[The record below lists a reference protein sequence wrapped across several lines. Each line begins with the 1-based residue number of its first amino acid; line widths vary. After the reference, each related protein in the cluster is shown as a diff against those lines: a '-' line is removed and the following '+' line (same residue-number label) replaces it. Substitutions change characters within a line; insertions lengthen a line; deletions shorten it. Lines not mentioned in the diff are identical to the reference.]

1 MPRVGHCRGHHAG
14 GRVRFVGC
22 GFTNGLPRAAAL
34 EPTAESRA
42 VCGRYR
48 GSVGRGPFL
57 RSVRLAPD
65 APTAGY
71 PWELPAVRALADSD
85 GLQLDQPVTFL
96 VGENGSGKSTLVE
109 GLAVA
114 TGFNPEGG
122 SRSFRFST
130 RASESE
136 LGQHL
141 ILTRPPVT
149 PKTGFFLRA
158 ESFYNVASEIDRLGN
173 DLLPAYG
180 GTSLHERSHGESFL
194 DVVTHRFG
202 PRGLYLLDEP
212 EAALSV
218 RGTMALLT
226 RLHDLALQDC
236 QVIVATHSPILLALP
251 GASIQQLDEDGLR
264 TVSYDEAAPVELTR
278 RFLDDP
284 GRSLR
289 YLLG

>member
-1 MPRVGHCRGHHAG
+1 MTTSLHRY
-14 GRVRFVGC
+14 
-22 GFTNGLPRAAAL
+22 RAL
-34 EPTAESRA
+34 VSRA
-42 VCGRYR
+42 
-48 GSVGRGPFL
+48 PFL
-57 RSVRLAPD
+57 RSVRLEAD
-65 APTAGY
+65 APRAGY
-71 PWELPAVRALADSD
+71 PWQLPAVRVLADPG
-85 GLQLDQPVTFL
+85 GLVLDRPVTFL

-114 TGFNPEGG
+114 TGFNAEGG

-136 LGQHL
+136 LGRQL
-141 ILTRPPVT
+141 VVTRAPARPR
-149 PKTGFFLRA
+149 TGFFLRA
-158 ESFYNVASEIDRLGN
+158 ESFYNVASEIERLGAG
-173 DLLPAYG
+173 LLPAYG
-180 GTSLHERSHGESFL
+180 GVSLHERSHGESFL

-226 RLHDLALQDC
+226 RLHDLVEQGC
-236 QVIVATHSPILLALP
+236 QFVVATHSPILLALP
-251 GASIQQLDEDGLR
+251 GAEILQLDDDGAR
-264 TVSYDEAAPVELTR
+264 TVQYDEALPVELTR

-289 YLLG
+289 HLLD

>member
-1 MPRVGHCRGHHAG
+1 
-14 GRVRFVGC
+14 
-22 GFTNGLPRAAAL
+22 
-34 EPTAESRA
+34 
-42 VCGRYR
+42 
-48 GSVGRGPFL
+48 
-57 RSVRLAPD
+57 VRLAPD
-65 APTAGY
+65 APREGY
-71 PWELPAVRALADSD
+71 PWQLPAVRVLADSD
-85 GLQLDQPVTFL
+85 GLVLDRPVTFL

-109 GLAVA
+109 ALAVA
-114 TGFNPEGG
+114 TGFNAEGG

-141 ILTRPPVT
+141 VVTRAPAA

-158 ESFYNVASEIDRLGN
+158 ESFYNVASEIERLGAG
-173 DLLPAYG
+173 LLPAYG

-194 DVVTHRFG
+194 DVATHRFG

-226 RLHDLALQDC
+226 RMHDLVEQGC
-236 QVIVATHSPILLALP
+236 QFVVATHSPILLALP
-251 GASIQQLDEDGLR
+251 GAEILQLDDDGLR
-264 TVSYDEAAPVELTR
+264 TVRYDEAGPVELTR

-284 GRSLR
+284 ARSLR
-289 YLLG
+289 HLLD